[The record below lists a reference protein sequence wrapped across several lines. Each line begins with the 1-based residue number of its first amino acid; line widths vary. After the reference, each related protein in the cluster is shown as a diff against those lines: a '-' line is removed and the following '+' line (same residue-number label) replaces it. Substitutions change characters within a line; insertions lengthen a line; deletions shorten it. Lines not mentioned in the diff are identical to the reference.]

1 MVEQVYRPRRPRQSP
16 LWQCLSGHFD
26 AFLDAYEER
35 YQPRY
40 GFLRPI
46 IPEGVSKFLDC
57 GDLEHGF
64 ARVRCDHCKHEYLLA
79 FSCKGR
85 WFCPSCHQKKVQ
97 LFGALLTETILFPVP
112 HRHFTFTIPKMLRP
126 YFRFDRD
133 LLKDFCRLAQE
144 CLVEYMQTTLGL
156 PDGLPGIVM
165 AIHTFGEYMDFHPHV
180 HALVADGL
188 FARSGLFYVLPDVS
202 LKPLEELFRARVIT
216 FLVEKGLLP
225 ADRARMLRG
234 WVHSGFN
241 VHRSRRV
248 LPDERED
255 LERLAQYI
263 IRNPFAVEKMQV
275 NQAGDSIIYRSAMNP
290 KIQRNFEVF
299 TPCDFI
305 AAITQHI
312 PDKSFQLV
320 RYYGW
325 YSNKMR
331 GQRDKRAAEE
341 AKAAGKG
348 IQVIDV
354 SEHKPRRIPS
364 AKWREL
370 IKKVW
375 EADPLLC
382 PKCQKEMR
390 IVSLI
395 DDREVIERILRHLG
409 LWAQGVRVS
418 PARAPPEIVERVIE
432 PWLDDPFPDY
442 DTEPVMAYANE

>member
-1 MVEQVYRPRRPRQSP
+1 M
-16 LWQCLSGHFD
+16 
-26 AFLDAYEER
+26 
-35 YQPRY
+35 
-40 GFLRPI
+40 GFLRPT
-46 IPEGVSKFLDC
+46 IPDVVHKFLDC

-112 HRHFTFTIPKMLRP
+112 HRHFTFGIPKMLRT
-126 YFRFDRD
+126 YFRFDRA
-133 LLKDFCRLAQE
+133 LLKDLCHLAHE
-144 CLVEYMQTTLGL
+144 CLLEYLRTTLNL
-156 PDGLPGIVM
+156 PDGHPGMVM
-165 AIHTFGEYMDFHPHV
+165 AIHTFGEYMDFHPHL

-188 FARSGLFYVLPDVS
+188 FARDGLFYVLPDAS

-216 FLVEKGLLP
+216 FLVDKGLLP
-225 ADRARMLRG
+225 VARANMLRG

-248 LPDERED
+248 QPDERAD

-263 IRNPFAVEKMQV
+263 IRNPFAVEKMQA
-275 NQAGDSIIYRSAMNP
+275 NQPGDSIIYRSAMNP

-299 TPCDFI
+299 SPCDFI

-331 GQRDKRAAEE
+331 GQRDKQAVEE
-341 AKAAGKG
+341 AKAAGNAVQ
-348 IQVIDV
+348 IIDV

-395 DDREVIERILRHLG
+395 DDKAVIERILRHLG
-409 LWAQGVRVS
+409 LWQQGVRVS
-418 PARAPPEIVERVIE
+418 PTTGPPATVPGERIID
-432 PWLDDPFPDY
+432 PWLDDPFPAY
-442 DTEPVMAYANE
+442 DTEPVMMYANG